1 MSKTAQGNFFED
13 FVVGQEILHATPRTV
28 TESDATVY
36 LALTGSRF
44 AVHCSATLA
53 RMAGLPRPPLDD
65 LLTFHLAFGRS
76 VPDVSLNAIANLGY
90 ADGRFGALLYPG
102 DTLLASSKVI
112 GLKENS
118 SGRSGTVHVRT
129 RATKDDG
136 REVLEFVRWVMVAKR
151 DEASP
156 APAPVVPELPDHV
169 AADRLTVPAG
179 LRPRHFDR
187 VLSGSMHRYESYEV
201 GERIDHVAGMTIDE
215 AEHRLATRLYQNPAR
230 VHFDARQARAGRFGR
245 PLVYGGHVLS
255 IARALSFNGLGNVL
269 HIAAINGGTHANPV
283 FAGDTIY
290 AWSEVLDKAEIA
302 GHPDLGA
309 LRLRLVATKDLP
321 GADFPYRDGEGK
333 YLPAVVLD
341 FDYWGIV
348 LR

>member
-1 MSKTAQGNFFED
+1 MSKTAQGSFFED
-13 FVVGQEILHATPRTV
+13 FAVGQEIVHATPRTV
-28 TESDATVY
+28 TESDATLY

-44 AVHCSATLA
+44 AVHCSAILA

-102 DTLLASSKVI
+102 DTLTASSRVI

-118 SGRSGTVHVRT
+118 SGKSGTVYVRT
-129 RATKDDG
+129 RATKEDG
-136 REVLEFVRWVMVAKR
+136 REILEYVRWVMVAKR
-151 DEASP
+151 DAASP
-156 APAPVVPELPDHV
+156 APEPVLPELPDHV
-169 AADRLTVPAG
+169 AAERLKVPPG

-187 VLSGSMHRYESYEV
+187 VLSGSMHRYDSYEI
-201 GERIDHVAGMTIDE
+201 GERIDHVDGMTVEE
-215 AEHRLATRLYQNPAR
+215 AEHRMATRLYQNPAR
-230 VHFDARQARAGRFGR
+230 VHFNAHLARASRFGR
-245 PLVYGGHVLS
+245 CLVYGGHVIS

-269 HIAAINGGTHANPV
+269 HISAINGGTHANPV
-283 FAGDTIY
+283 FSGDTIY
-290 AWSEVLDKAEIA
+290 AWSEVLDKAELT

-309 LRLRLVATKDLP
+309 LRLRLVATKDRP
-321 GADFPYRDGEGK
+321 CHDFPYRDAEGK
-333 YLPAVVLD
+333 YLPEVVLD

>member
-1 MSKTAQGNFFED
+1 
-13 FVVGQEILHATPRTV
+13 
-28 TESDATVY
+28 
-36 LALTGSRF
+36 
-44 AVHCSATLA
+44 
-53 RMAGLPRPPLDD
+53 
-65 LLTFHLAFGRS
+65 
-76 VPDVSLNAIANLGY
+76 
-90 ADGRFGALLYPG
+90 GRFGALLYPG
-102 DTLLASSKVI
+102 DTLMASSKVI

-118 SGRSGTVHVRT
+118 SGRSGTVYVRT

-151 DEASP
+151 DAASR
-156 APAPVVPELPDHV
+156 APEPVVPELPDHV
-169 AADRLTVPAG
+169 AAGRLTVPAG

-187 VLSGSMHRYESYEV
+187 VLSGSMHRYDSYEV

-230 VHFDARQARAGRFGR
+230 VHFDAHQARAGRFGR
-245 PLVYGGHVLS
+245 CLVYGGHVLS
-255 IARALSFNGLGNVL
+255 VARALSFNGLGNVL

-283 FAGDTIY
+283 FAGDTVY
-290 AWSEVLDKAEIA
+290 AWSEVLDKAEIP

-309 LRLRLVATKDLP
+309 LRLRLVATKDHA
-321 GADFPYRDGEGK
+321 GADFPYKDAEGK